1 MGRIVVGSDNHLQ
14 GDMLNFLHDGALGSH
29 SASELQANQAKSALY
44 FGGVKDTVKAQIQ
57 QALGYSYGDLPFKY
71 LGVPLSTKKITLL
84 QWQPLTKKIVVK
96 VSSWTAK
103 KLSYAG
109 RVQFVRSVIF
119 GVQAYW
125 AQLFIIPAK
134 VMKAIQAYC
143 RSYIWSGV
151 NVITKRA
158 LISWEK
164 ICLPKVVGGINLIN
178 LKLWNKAAILK
189 LCWNIEQKQDK
200 LWIKWVHNYYIKG
213 RNLKN
218 LVVPAQASRMV
229 RKMLG
234 AKCNLHLMQH
244 VPRTKTS
251 VIKQA
256 YLKVLGTFLKVDWRV
271 IICRNLARPNAI
283 FTTWLQQQDRLL
295 TVDRLLKWH
304 VQADPICIMYKQQ
317 DESRG
322 HLFIECRFANALW
335 LRLLRWLQHSQ
346 LHLATWDSMNHWV
359 IRRSKGKRHQAQ
371 LWKLVYAKFVYV
383 VWKERNARTFQKKEC
398 TVDTVARQI
407 ACICCLRATEPLRNI
422 LDRLALISESKNQ
435 QWSLWEQEA
444 LWKKRNADSQSE
456 MAYSAQTLD
465 ISGDRQSGQDVRTQ
479 NVTACQAVANI
490 VKSSLGPVGLDK
502 FPFCSASALVESVE
516 SIYTKMLVDDI
527 GDVTITNDGATILRM
542 LEVEHPAA
550 KVLVELAELQ
560 DREVGD
566 GTTSVVIIAAEL
578 LKGANELVRHKIH
591 PTSIISGYR
600 LAMRE
605 ACKYVEEKL
614 AVKVDKLGKDSLIN
628 CAKTSMSSKL
638 IADDSDFFANM
649 VVEAVQAVKM
659 TNVRGEIKYPIKGI
673 NLLKAH
679 GKSAKDSYLMK
690 GYALN
695 TGRAAQGMPM
705 SVAPARIACLDF
717 NLQKTKM
724 QMGVQVLVTDPRELE
739 RIRQRT
745 SWLDQSSMLS
755 FKPDYFVEA
764 GAIAVRRVRKEDLRH
779 VAKATGATVV
789 STFADMEGEE
799 TFEPSFLGHA
809 DEVVEERV
817 ADDDVIMVKGTKT
830 TSSVSIILRG
840 ANDFMLDE
848 MERALHDALCIV
860 KRTLEST
867 TVVAGGGAV
876 EAALCVYLEYLATT
890 LGSREQLAI
899 AQFAESL
906 LVIPKVLANNA
917 AKDSSDL
924 VSKLRSCHYLA
935 QTKADKK
942 HLSSMGL
949 DLAKGAV
956 RNNLEAGVIEPAM
969 SKVKIIQFATE
980 AAITIL
986 RIDDMIRLVKDESQN
1001 DE

>member
-1 MGRIVVGSDNHLQ
+1 
-14 GDMLNFLHDGALGSH
+14 
-29 SASELQANQAKSALY
+29 
-44 FGGVKDTVKAQIQ
+44 
-57 QALGYSYGDLPFKY
+57 
-71 LGVPLSTKKITLL
+71 
-84 QWQPLTKKIVVK
+84 
-96 VSSWTAK
+96 
-103 KLSYAG
+103 
-109 RVQFVRSVIF
+109 
-119 GVQAYW
+119 
-125 AQLFIIPAK
+125 
-134 VMKAIQAYC
+134 
-143 RSYIWSGV
+143 
-151 NVITKRA
+151 
-158 LISWEK
+158 
-164 ICLPKVVGGINLIN
+164 
-178 LKLWNKAAILK
+178 
-189 LCWNIEQKQDK
+189 
-200 LWIKWVHNYYIKG
+200 
-213 RNLKN
+213 
-218 LVVPAQASRMV
+218 
-229 RKMLG
+229 
-234 AKCNLHLMQH
+234 
-244 VPRTKTS
+244 
-251 VIKQA
+251 
-256 YLKVLGTFLKVDWRV
+256 
-271 IICRNLARPNAI
+271 
-283 FTTWLQQQDRLL
+283 
-295 TVDRLLKWH
+295 
-304 VQADPICIMYKQQ
+304 
-317 DESRG
+317 
-322 HLFIECRFANALW
+322 
-335 LRLLRWLQHSQ
+335 
-346 LHLATWDSMNHWV
+346 
-359 IRRSKGKRHQAQ
+359 
-371 LWKLVYAKFVYV
+371 
-383 VWKERNARTFQKKEC
+383 
-398 TVDTVARQI
+398 
-407 ACICCLRATEPLRNI
+407 
-422 LDRLALISESKNQ
+422 
-435 QWSLWEQEA
+435 
-444 LWKKRNADSQSE
+444 

-490 VKSSLGPVGLDK
+490 VKSSLGPVGLD
-502 FPFCSASALVESVE
+502 
-516 SIYTKMLVDDI
+516 KMLVDDI

-679 GKSAKDSYLMK
+679 GKSAKDSYLLK

-695 TGRAAQGMPM
+695 TGRAAQGMPLR
-705 SVAPARIACLDF
+705 VAPARIACLDF

-739 RIRQRT
+739 RIRQREADMTKERIQKLLSAGANVVLT
-745 SWLDQSSMLS
+745 SKGIDDMAL
-755 FKPDYFVEA
+755 KYFVEA

-809 DEVVEERV
+809 DEVVEERI

-830 TSSVSIILRG
+830 SSSVSLILRG

-860 KRTLEST
+860 KRALEST

-949 DLAKGAV
+949 DLLKGTV

>member
-1 MGRIVVGSDNHLQ
+1 
-14 GDMLNFLHDGALGSH
+14 
-29 SASELQANQAKSALY
+29 
-44 FGGVKDTVKAQIQ
+44 
-57 QALGYSYGDLPFKY
+57 
-71 LGVPLSTKKITLL
+71 
-84 QWQPLTKKIVVK
+84 
-96 VSSWTAK
+96 
-103 KLSYAG
+103 
-109 RVQFVRSVIF
+109 
-119 GVQAYW
+119 
-125 AQLFIIPAK
+125 
-134 VMKAIQAYC
+134 
-143 RSYIWSGV
+143 
-151 NVITKRA
+151 
-158 LISWEK
+158 
-164 ICLPKVVGGINLIN
+164 
-178 LKLWNKAAILK
+178 
-189 LCWNIEQKQDK
+189 
-200 LWIKWVHNYYIKG
+200 
-213 RNLKN
+213 
-218 LVVPAQASRMV
+218 
-229 RKMLG
+229 
-234 AKCNLHLMQH
+234 
-244 VPRTKTS
+244 
-251 VIKQA
+251 
-256 YLKVLGTFLKVDWRV
+256 
-271 IICRNLARPNAI
+271 
-283 FTTWLQQQDRLL
+283 
-295 TVDRLLKWH
+295 
-304 VQADPICIMYKQQ
+304 
-317 DESRG
+317 
-322 HLFIECRFANALW
+322 
-335 LRLLRWLQHSQ
+335 
-346 LHLATWDSMNHWV
+346 
-359 IRRSKGKRHQAQ
+359 
-371 LWKLVYAKFVYV
+371 
-383 VWKERNARTFQKKEC
+383 
-398 TVDTVARQI
+398 
-407 ACICCLRATEPLRNI
+407 
-422 LDRLALISESKNQ
+422 
-435 QWSLWEQEA
+435 
-444 LWKKRNADSQSE
+444 
-456 MAYSAQTLD
+456 MAYQGQTLD

-490 VKSSLGPVGLDK
+490 VKSSLGPVGLD
-502 FPFCSASALVESVE
+502 
-516 SIYTKMLVDDI
+516 KMLVDDI

-614 AVKVDKLGKDSLIN
+614 AVKVDKLGKDSLVN

-679 GKSAKDSYLMK
+679 GKSAKDSYLLK

-695 TGRAAQGMPM
+695 TGRAAQGMPLRV
-705 SVAPARIACLDF
+705 SPARIACLDF

-739 RIRQRT
+739 RIRQREADMTKERIQKLLSAGANVVLT
-745 SWLDQSSMLS
+745 SKGIDDMAL
-755 FKPDYFVEA
+755 KYFVEA

-799 TFEPSFLGHA
+799 TFEPSLLGHA
-809 DEVVEERV
+809 EEVVEERI
-817 ADDDVIMVKGTKT
+817 ADDDVIMVKGTKNS
-830 TSSVSIILRG
+830 SSVSLILRG

-949 DLAKGAV
+949 DLAKGTV

-1001 DE
+1001 DD